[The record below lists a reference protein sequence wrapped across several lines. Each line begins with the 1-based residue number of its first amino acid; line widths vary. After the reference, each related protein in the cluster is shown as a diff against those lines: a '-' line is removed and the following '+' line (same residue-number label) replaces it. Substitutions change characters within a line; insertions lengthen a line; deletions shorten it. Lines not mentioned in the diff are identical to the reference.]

1 MPETPTDPA
10 SEGASDPEREAVVPP
25 AVSSGD
31 SADPLDGGVARF
43 LAEADAWLARNEQRK
58 RDAST
63 GGPPTDGPAGPPP
76 SSPTPDEPISA
87 DPPLRPVDW
96 DGSSSSTWR
105 SRDDNNLANRLAAQ
119 HDIEWDRAQ
128 LDQKNREWRERIRAE
143 LEQEARD
150 ERERRMQEWE
160 RAESERSD
168 DARSR
173 LFAKLDRLDRGS
185 GETVADPPSEDPGIC

>member
-96 DGSSSSTWR
+96 DGSSSSTWNAR
-105 SRDDNNLANRLAAQ
+105 YAADATNRMAAENEL
-119 HDIEWDRAQ
+119 EWDRRQ
-128 LDQKNREWRERIRAE
+128 LDESTRQWREETDAGLRREAREAQEREDREWLRREGA
-143 LEQEARD
+143 D
-150 ERERRMQEWE
+150 GGH
-160 RAESERSD
+160 

-173 LFAKLDRLDRGS
+173 LFDKLGKLDRGYI
-185 GETVADPPSEDPGIC
+185 PSEDSSDADDAG